1 MPHPPQYADEAL
13 MNGDGLL
20 TGSLLLRDVRMV
32 LDDGSLY
39 AGDLLCQG
47 GLIQAM
53 DRALNSP
60 TDRVIDGGGRVLLPG
75 VIDPQVH
82 FREPGK
88 EYKEDLQTGSWACA
102 RGGVTSFLEMPNTSP
117 PTTTVERLED
127 KLARAASKCVVNY
140 GFFAGA
146 TADNIE
152 ALQQSAGLSCGVKI
166 FMGAS
171 TGDLLV
177 DDPVALERIF
187 KEVPRLI
194 AVHAEDEARIRE
206 RTRLFAGRTDPHVHS
221 QLRDNECARLATAQ
235 ALELSRR
242 YRRRL
247 HILHLSA
254 AEELA
259 LLRADKPAWVTAEV
273 IPQHLFLSTAAYDT
287 IGMRAK
293 QNPPLRSEA
302 DRQAMWAGLRSGLI
316 DFVAT
321 DHAPHLL
328 SEKDRDYAEAP
339 AGMPGVETS
348 LPLMLTALARDEVNF
363 AQIVRWM
370 SRGAAKAYGI
380 PNKGSL
386 RPGFD
391 ADLVLVDLESYE
403 PVRAERMASKCGW
416 SPFEGW
422 SLTGWPVL
430 TVVGGRVAFEAGE
443 VQTDTRGSALS
454 FQPPEF

>member
-1 MPHPPQYADEAL
+1 M
-13 MNGDGLL
+13 
-20 TGSLLLRDVRMV
+20 TSLLLRNVRMV

-39 AGDLLCQG
+39 AGDLLCRDGTIAQ
-47 GLIQAM
+47 I
-53 DRALNSP
+53 DRALNEAAER
-60 TDRVIDGGGRVLLPG
+60 TIDGGGRVLLPG

-117 PTTTVERLED
+117 ATTTCELLKD

-140 GFFAGA
+140 GFFIGA
-146 TADNIE
+146 TSDNIAE
-152 ALQQSAGLSCGVKI
+152 LQQSIGLSCGVKI

-187 KEVPRLI
+187 KEVPHLI

-206 RTRLFAGRTDPHVHS
+206 RTALFADRTDPHVHS
-221 QLRDNECARLATAQ
+221 ELRDDECARLATDL
-235 ALELSRR
+235 ALTLSKR

-247 HILHLSA
+247 HILHLSTA
-254 AEELA
+254 AEVA
-259 LLRADKPAWVTAEV
+259 LLAADKPAWVTAEV
-273 IPQHLFLSTAAYDT
+273 IPQHLFLSTAAYDA

-302 DRQAMWAGLRSGLI
+302 DRLALWAGLRSGLI

-328 SEKDRDYAEAP
+328 SEKDRDYFQAA

-348 LPLMLTALARDEVNF
+348 LPLMLTALVRGEVNF
-363 AQIVRWM
+363 EQIVRWM
-370 SRGAAKAYGI
+370 SRAAAHAYNI
-380 PNKGSL
+380 PNKGSI
-386 RPGFD
+386 RPGYD
-391 ADLVLVDLESYE
+391 ADLVLVDLETTR
-403 PVRAERMASKCGW
+403 PAQAARMASRCGW
-416 SPFEGW
+416 TPFEGW
-422 SLTGWPVL
+422 PLTGWPVL
-430 TVVGGRVAFEAGE
+430 TVVGGQVVFEEDE
-443 VQTDTRGSALS
+443 VQKDVRGRALS
-454 FQPPEF
+454 YSPGQS